1 MGTCV
6 MALGLLVFIGT
17 MRSQGN
23 KGIGGHISFWKA
35 PCGIKKRKGNSP
47 YADYQSAVSKKT
59 EEERAR
65 DTHLTNLPPFFFG
78 LELFDFELFQKQ
90 SALIPYFEQPQPPE
104 DVPSDL
110 SEQHPVF
117 FP

>member
-1 MGTCV
+1 

-23 KGIGGHISFWKA
+23 KGIGDIFLSGKLR
-35 PCGIKKRKGNSP
+35 IKKRKGNSP

>member
-1 MGTCV
+1 
-6 MALGLLVFIGT
+6 MASDLLVFIGT
-17 MRSQGN
+17 MRNQGN
-23 KGIGGHISFWKA
+23 RGIGDIFLSGKLRVEL
-35 PCGIKKRKGNSP
+35 KRRKGNSP
-47 YADYQSAVSKKT
+47 YANYQSAVSKKA

-65 DTHLTNLPPFFFG
+65 DTHLTTLPPFFLG
-78 LELFDFELFQKQ
+78 LELFGFEPFQKQ

>member
-1 MGTCV
+1 M
-6 MALGLLVFIGT
+6 
-17 MRSQGN
+17 
-23 KGIGGHISFWKA
+23 
-35 PCGIKKRKGNSP
+35 
-47 YADYQSAVSKKT
+47 
-59 EEERAR
+59 